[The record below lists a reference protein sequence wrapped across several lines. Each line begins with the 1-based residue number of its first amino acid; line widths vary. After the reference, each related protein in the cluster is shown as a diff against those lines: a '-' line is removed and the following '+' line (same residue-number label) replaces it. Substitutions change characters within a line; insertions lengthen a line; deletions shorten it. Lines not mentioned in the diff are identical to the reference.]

1 MNTRTTICSPRG
13 RPGAESPSGGRSS
26 RPCQHPDLVLPV
38 SRVLRLNIH
47 CFHHPSVGSVM
58 AAHTDHRPGPDLS
71 PLPTLGS
78 SCTLLPEAFRQRAR
92 GSSGI
97 LGLIQ
102 ARLGH
107 PTRAPPPCSP
117 MPLLPWAPSGP
128 VPALQELG
136 PGRRGQRP
144 VGPQVPSL
152 KAITSYRGGGGL
164 NKDAHRAT
172 DTSRGGEL
180 CTGYVWAA
188 RTRGHRLEQGWWAA
202 QSPHPSS
209 GACSHEAVV
218 RPLGNRL
225 QTEAPKTQSSPFL
238 VAAASVPSERC

>member
-1 MNTRTTICSPRG
+1 M
-13 RPGAESPSGGRSS
+13 ESPSGSRSS
-26 RPCQHPDLVLPV
+26 RPCQHPDLILPV

-58 AAHTDHRPGPDLS
+58 AAPTDHRPGPDPS

-78 SCTLLPEAFRQRAR
+78 SCTPLPEAFRQRAR

-128 VPALQELG
+128 VLPTRSWAQDVG
-136 PGRRGQRP
+136 VKGQWGRRRLPLRPSRPTEEEVAPTRMLTGLQTPPEVESSALGTSGQP
-144 VGPQVPSL
+144 GPEVTVWS
-152 KAITSYRGGGGL
+152 KGGGL
-164 NKDAHRAT
+164 PRAPT
-172 DTSRGGEL
+172 LHLGPVPTRQSRGPGG
-180 CTGYVWAA
+180 TGS
-188 RTRGHRLEQGWWAA
+188 RQRL
-202 QSPHPSS
+202 P
-209 GACSHEAVV
+209 
-218 RPLGNRL
+218 R
-225 QTEAPKTQSSPFL
+225 QSSPFL